1 MAKQMILK
9 LLCRDHRAIRYLVN
23 SDTDQ
28 MLTLITRLGDV
39 SIALSY
45 FG

>member
-1 MAKQMILK
+1 MILK
-9 LLCRDHRAIRYLVN
+9 LLYKDHRRIRYLVN
-23 SDTDQ
+23 ADVDQ
-28 MLTLITRLGDV
+28 MLTLITRSGDV